1 MVVERVEEL
10 LFCPCRDGRILHK
23 RIRHIVRGH
32 AVQQELVVRFV
43 LWFVLV
49 TLEVG
54 ADEVPESVAYQCIK
68 VLHTYDVS
76 ELFQQMGLAIAE
88 LHARRD
94 VFLDVLQFYFGWQ
107 SRVGVI
113 VVGRGLGIVD
123 LKVLVVLLLILVL

>member
-1 MVVERVEEL
+1 MCL
-10 LFCPCRDGRILHK
+10 IL
-23 RIRHIVRGH
+23 
-32 AVQQELVVRFV
+32 RFV
-43 LWFVLV
+43 FV

-54 ADEVPESVAYQCIK
+54 ADEVPEGVAYQCIK

-94 VFLDVLQFYFGWQ
+94 VLLDVLQFDFCWQ
-107 SRVGVI
+107 SRIGVI

-123 LKVLVVLLLILVL
+123 LKVLVILLLVLVL